1 MSARDWVLFI
11 VRTTGFA
18 LVTATG
24 GWLAVPVT
32 AAVWST
38 LASAERHRELRLAI
52 AAAASW
58 ALLLAW
64 SSSGAATGKMLALLG
79 EIFRVPGWA
88 FVLLTLAVPALLAW
102 SAAVVTSAISE
113 EVSARRA
120 RARLSLPA

>member
-1 MSARDWVLFI
+1 MRPRDWILLL

-38 LASAERHRELRLAI
+38 LASGELRLAF
-52 AAAASW
+52 AASASW

-64 SSSGAATGKMLALLG
+64 TSAGAGTKRLLVLLG
-79 EIFRVPGWA
+79 EVFGVPGWA
-88 FVLLTLAVPALLAW
+88 FLILTLAVPALLAW
-102 SAAVVTSAISE
+102 SAAVVTHAVSSE
-113 EVSARRA
+113 IATRRARRA
-120 RARLSLPA
+120 

>member
-1 MSARDWVLFI
+1 MRLRDWVLLL

-38 LASAERHRELRLAI
+38 LASAEQRRELRLAL
-52 AAAASW
+52 AASASW
-58 ALLLAW
+58 ALLLVW
-64 SSSGAATGKMLALLG
+64 TSTGGGTKRLLALLG
-79 EIFRVPGWA
+79 GIFGVPGWA

-102 SAAVVTSAISE
+102 SAAVVTTAISSE
-113 EVSARRA
+113 IAARRSR
-120 RARLSLPA
+120 RA

>member
-1 MSARDWVLFI
+1 MKIRDWVLLV

-38 LASAERHRELRLAI
+38 LASAEQRRELRLAL
-52 AAAASW
+52 AASASW
-58 ALLLAW
+58 ALLLMW
-64 SSSGAATGKMLALLG
+64 TSTGAGTRKLLALLG
-79 EIFRVPGWA
+79 ELFGVPGWA

-102 SAAVVTSAISE
+102 SAAVVTNAVSSE
-113 EVSARRA
+113 IAARRA
-120 RARLSLPA
+120 R